1 MASHDLRERG
11 LKNTLPRLKILKIFE
26 ATENRH
32 LSADDIYKKLGNI
45 GEDIGIATVYRVLT
59 QFESAGII
67 IKHNFEEGYAVYELN
82 HGEHHDHLICVDCN
96 HVEEF
101 VDDVIESRQD
111 AIANKHQFKITH
123 HQMYLYGICQRESCP
138 HRKKSK

>member
-1 MASHDLRERG
+1 MQTRDLRARG

-26 ATENRH
+26 TTANRH
-32 LSADDIYKKLGNI
+32 LSADDIYRELTSL

-59 QFESAGII
+59 QFEAADII

-82 HGEHHDHLICVDCN
+82 QGEHHDHIICVTCN

-101 VDDVIESRQD
+101 VDDVIESRQEE
-111 AIANKHQFKITH
+111 IAKAHQFKITH
-123 HQMYLYGICQRESCP
+123 HQMYLYGICQRENCP